1 VAGIVAPTLFRGAFE
16 SGEEVVSVGGGL
28 FPASMGIARGT
39 MLVSYL
45 LSAVAV
51 LGLIAALRGGASTAE
66 FLVPLSMATIVV
78 WPWPAYRFVLPLT
91 PFLFFY
97 LLAGL
102 RTLTTRLPV
111 ARVALLC
118 VIGLNVADHAQ
129 YILKSR
135 TETLDWA
142 ADAQEIEAVLD
153 WMRRDVT
160 GDGYVATTNP
170 ALVHLR
176 TGRRT
181 VAMDDPVANWER
193 WKRMGVRYLVCLT
206 TGAERPA
213 GFPYTELYRSTR
225 HGLWVVRI

>member
-1 VAGIVAPTLFRGAFE
+1 
-16 SGEEVVSVGGGL
+16 
-28 FPASMGIARGT
+28 
-39 MLVSYL
+39 
-45 LSAVAV
+45 
-51 LGLIAALRGGASTAE
+51 
-66 FLVPLSMATIVV
+66 
-78 WPWPAYRFVLPLT
+78 YRFVLPLT

-102 RTLTTRLPV
+102 RTVTMRQPV

-160 GDGYVATTNP
+160 ADGYVATTNP

-181 VAMDDPVANWER
+181 VAMDDPAANWQR
-193 WKRMGVRYLVCLT
+193 W
-206 TGAERPA
+206 
-213 GFPYTELYRSTR
+213 
-225 HGLWVVRI
+225 